1 MTAVE
6 KAISDAAQMQLGIP
20 PAGQVPTMTPNGQFG
35 LRKRQ
40 RKLMGIERLALQGI
54 AHFDNILPAPKLCH
68 LAGEAL
74 CAISTIPALV
84 VSEGYF

>member
-20 PAGQVPTMTPNGQFG
+20 PAGHFPTVTPNGQFW

-54 AHFDNILPAPKLCH
+54 VHFDKTLAEPKLCH
-68 LAGEAL
+68 LAGDAM
-74 CAISTIPALV
+74 CAISSILALV

>member
-6 KAISDAAQMQLGIP
+6 KAISDAAQLQLGIS
-20 PAGQVPTMTPNGQFG
+20 PAGQFATVTPNGQFW

-54 AHFDNILPAPKLCH
+54 VHFNNTFAEPKLCH
-68 LAGEAL
+68 LAGEAM
-74 CAISTIPALV
+74 CAISTIPELV